1 MREQLGRYKYLTPFC
16 RFVIRLGDGSR
27 IHVNEPG
34 QLGRFDD
41 EKVQH
46 TDARGPLEV
55 DRLPR
60 DRDPGV

>member
-1 MREQLGRYKYLTPFC
+1 VREQFVRYKYQAPFC
-16 RFVIRLGDGSR
+16 RFVIRLADDSR

-34 QLGRFDD
+34 RLGHFDD
-41 EKVQH
+41 EKVQF

-60 DRDPGV
+60 DCGRGV